1 MSDFQNV
8 DILLAEDSATD
19 AEMTIRALRKRGLAN
34 DLIWVKDGREALDFL
49 QQVGAY
55 SGRTAGRPKLIL
67 LDIKMPRVDGIEV
80 LRYVLGNEQLRTIP
94 VVMLTSSAEDR
105 DVLESYKLGANS
117 YIVKPVDPDDF
128 NRVVAEVGMYWMLV
142 NKVSPPMDSVPV
154 KEASR

>member
-49 QQVGAY
+49 QHVGVYA
-55 SGRTAGRPKLIL
+55 GRTTSRPKLIL

-80 LRYVLGNEQLRTIP
+80 LRYILGDEELRTIP

-105 DVLESYKLGANS
+105 DVIESYKLGANS

-142 NKVSPPMDSVPV
+142 NKVPPPIAVVALNEVP
-154 KEASR
+154 